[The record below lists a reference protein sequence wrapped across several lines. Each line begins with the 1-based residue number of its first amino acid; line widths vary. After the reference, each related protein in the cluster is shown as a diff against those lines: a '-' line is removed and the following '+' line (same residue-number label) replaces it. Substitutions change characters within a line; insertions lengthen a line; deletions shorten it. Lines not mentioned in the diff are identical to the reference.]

1 VHPGYAY
8 AKAGSISSSL
18 YQLDV
23 MNLNIIKFPL
33 SKKER
38 QYSRMFPLLKKI
50 EETLLEYLIGK
61 QQDMRVKSD
70 EHGLN

>member
-1 VHPGYAY
+1 
-8 AKAGSISSSL
+8 
-18 YQLDV
+18 
-23 MNLNIIKFPL
+23 
-33 SKKER
+33 
-38 QYSRMFPLLKKI
+38 MFPLLKKI